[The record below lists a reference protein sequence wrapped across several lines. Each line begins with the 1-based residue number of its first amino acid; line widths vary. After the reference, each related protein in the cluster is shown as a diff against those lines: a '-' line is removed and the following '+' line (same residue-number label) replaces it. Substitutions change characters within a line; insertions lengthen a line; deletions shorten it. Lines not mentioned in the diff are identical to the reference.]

1 MKKYNL
7 SKIMKRAWELIK
19 KLALTISE
27 GLKQAWREAKMEMKI
42 KELVEKYKMFLS
54 SDGTR
59 LGVREMEQAKT
70 DGMMDTIKAQKDD
83 IMSFLKEKKA
93 AEEKAAKE
101 RIEKINAIEGLK
113 EIQEA
118 IQEQETWTRKFNYNM
133 NNEYTSSIVS
143 SRPEDRVETLK
154 EKYPRAAA
162 YLKAESLFLSENSD
176 ISNIGKSAL
185 DKIINGEDFV
195 SVMKKVEEERKS
207 LAESHMWD

>member
-118 IQEQETWTRKFNYNM
+118 IQEQETWTRKFNYQRI
-133 NNEYTSSIVS
+133 E
-143 SRPEDRVETLK
+143 LK
-154 EKYPRAAA
+154 
-162 YLKAESLFLSENSD
+162 
-176 ISNIGKSAL
+176 
-185 DKIINGEDFV
+185 
-195 SVMKKVEEERKS
+195 
-207 LAESHMWD
+207 H